1 MNGWSAIPPE
11 VPWLIWLLL
20 FVFFGP
26 IALGSKVA
34 ARWPGVLG
42 AYGRWR
48 QARRLRAADADRADR
63 NAARLA
69 ALEINFKEMQA
80 AHVDQLGVMQDQ
92 IDAQAKQLKAQ
103 AETIAELRAAQS
115 ATDATLTEVTRK
127 FWDAIGHI
135 RRLTDALRQHADI
148 PDAPASL
155 REILG

>member
-11 VPWLIWLLL
+11 IPWLIWLLL

-69 ALEINFKEMQA
+69 ALEIDMREMQTT
-80 AHVDQLGVMQDQ
+80 HVRQLDVMQAQ
-92 IDAQAKQLKAQ
+92 LDAQAAQLEAQ
-103 AETIAELRAAQS
+103 AATIAQLRVAQA
-115 ATDATLTEVTRK
+115 ATDATLTEVSQK
-127 FWDAIGHI
+127 FWDAIGYI
-135 RRLTDALRQHADI
+135 RRLADALAHHAEV
-148 PDAPASL
+148 PEPPARL
-155 REILG
+155 KELLG